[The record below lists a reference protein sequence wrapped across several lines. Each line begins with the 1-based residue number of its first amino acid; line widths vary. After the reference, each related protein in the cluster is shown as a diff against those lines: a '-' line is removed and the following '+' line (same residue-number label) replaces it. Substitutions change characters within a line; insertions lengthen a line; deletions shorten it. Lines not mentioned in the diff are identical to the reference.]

1 MQEFDFASP
10 KTLDAACQLLAQ
22 TGGRVVAGG
31 TDVIPRLQRHM
42 FPATTLVDISR
53 LDALR
58 FITTEDN
65 EIRIGALTTYA
76 EMLESPLLQE
86 EAPVLLEAARTVGCP
101 QTRYRGT
108 LGGNIANAS
117 PAGDTLPP
125 LLVLNAE
132 VKLVS
137 AAGERVLPL
146 SEVLLGPGQTA
157 IRPDE
162 VLHSVA
168 FQRLE
173 GPYGSAFF
181 KLGKRKGMNIAVV
194 SVAVLM
200 RLVADG
206 TIAGARVAFG
216 SVAPTAVRSK
226 HSEAVL
232 NGERPTAEVFER
244 AARAALADI
253 SPISDVRSTAA
264 YRRHASMTLLRRA
277 LETAAARAGGIL

>member
-10 KTLDAACQLLAQ
+10 QALDAACHLLAE

-58 FITTEDN
+58 FITAEDRAV
-65 EIRIGALTTYA
+65 RIGALTTYSQ
-76 EMLESPLLQE
+76 MLESPLLQDV
-86 EAPVLLEAARTVGCP
+86 APVLLEAALTVGCP

-132 VKLVS
+132 VRLVS
-137 AAGERVLPL
+137 AVGERVLPL
-146 SEVLLGPGQTA
+146 SEILLGPGQTA
-157 IRPDE
+157 IQPGE

-168 FQRLE
+168 FRRPAQ
-173 GPYGSAFF
+173 PFGSAFL

-194 SVAVLM
+194 SVAA
-200 RLVADG
+200 LVHLAADG
-206 TIAGARVAFG
+206 TIAEARVAFG
-216 SVAPTAVRSK
+216 SVAPTAVRSQ
-226 HSEAVL
+226 HAEAIL
-232 NGERPTAEVFER
+232 NGQHPTAEIFEQ
-244 AARAALADI
+244 AAEAAQADI

-264 YRRHASMTLLRRA
+264 YRRHASSVLLRRV
-277 LETAAARAGGIL
+277 LELAVARAGGIS